1 MEFNRETADKIERAA
16 QLLKNAHAAVVFTGA
31 GISTPSGI
39 PDFRSPGSGLWE
51 HYDPFEVASLSAF
64 KRHPEKF
71 FDWIRPLAG
80 TARAA
85 QPNHAHKGL
94 AELEKA
100 GVILAVVTQNIDGL
114 HQKAG
119 SCRVIELHGSAQSA
133 HCMSCKRL
141 YGEEWL
147 SKEMIMQDSYPHC
160 TVCNGVIKP
169 DVVLFEE
176 MLPAQAWNEAQ
187 QLCDNADVIFVIGS
201 SLGVAPANYLPE
213 NGLRRGASLII
224 NTQSDTHLDR
234 YADVVIQ
241 QDLNE
246 VVPAICRRV
255 LAEEN

>member
-1 MEFNRETADKIERAA
+1 MEHSPQIDQQIEQAA
-16 QLLKNAHAAVVFTGA
+16 QLLKNAGNAVAFTGA

-64 KRHPEKF
+64 KHHPEKF
-71 FDWIRPLAG
+71 YDWIRPLAH

-85 QPNHAHKGL
+85 QPNLAHKGL
-94 AELEKA
+94 AALEKA
-100 GVILAVVTQNIDGL
+100 GLIQAVITQNIDGL

-119 SCRVIELHGSAQSA
+119 SQKVIELHGSAQSA
-133 HCMSCKRL
+133 HCMQCGKL
-141 YGEEWL
+141 YGEDWL
-147 SKEMIMQDSYPHC
+147 TDETLVQDNYPRC
-160 TVCNGVIKP
+160 TVCGGVLKP

-187 QLCDNADVIFVIGS
+187 ELCEKADVIFVIGS

-213 NGLRRGASLII
+213 NGLRRGAGLII

-234 YADVVIQ
+234 YANVVIRE
-241 QDLNE
+241 DLNE
-246 VVPAICRRV
+246 IVPAICRNA
-255 LAEEN
+255 LGTL

>member
-1 MEFNRETADKIERAA
+1 MPFTPAIQQKIEKAA
-16 QLLKNAHAAVVFTGA
+16 DLLKHSHAAVAFTGA

-64 KRHPEKF
+64 KHHPERF

-85 QPNHAHKGL
+85 QPNAAHRGL
-94 AELEKA
+94 AELEAA
-100 GVILAVVTQNIDGL
+100 GLIRAVITQNIDNL

-119 SCRVIELHGSAQSA
+119 SQHVIELHGSAQSA
-133 HCMSCKRL
+133 HCMSCGRE
-141 YGEEWL
+141 YGEGWL
-147 SKEMIMQDSYPHC
+147 SDEMLMQDSYPHC
-160 TVCNGVIKP
+160 TVCGGVIKP

-176 MLPAQAWNEAQ
+176 MLPAQAWSEAQ
-187 QLCDNADVIFVIGS
+187 ALCEQADVIFVIGS

-213 NGLRRGASLII
+213 SGLHRGASLII

-234 YADVVIQ
+234 YAEVVIQ
-241 QDLNE
+241 EDLNE
-246 VVPAICRRV
+246 VVPAICRLA
-255 LAEEN
+255 LAE

>member
-1 MEFNRETADKIERAA
+1 MAFTPEIQDKIVQAA
-16 QLLKNAHAAVVFTGA
+16 QLLRNAMSAVAFTGA

-51 HYDPFEVASLSAF
+51 QYDPFEVASLSAF
-64 KRHPEKF
+64 KQHPERF

-80 TARAA
+80 SARAA
-85 QPNHAHKGL
+85 QPNQAHRGL
-94 AELEKA
+94 ADLEKA
-100 GVILAVVTQNIDGL
+100 GLIRAVITQNIDNL

-119 SCRVIELHGSAQSA
+119 SLKVIELHGSAQSA
-133 HCMSCKRL
+133 HCMSCKRQ

-147 SKEMIMQDSYPHC
+147 SEKMLMQDSYPHC
-160 TVCNGVIKP
+160 TVCNGIIKP

-176 MLPAQAWNEAQ
+176 MLPAKAWDEAQ
-187 QLCDNADVIFVIGS
+187 QLCDVADVIFVIGS

-213 NGLRRGASLII
+213 SALRRGASLII

-241 QDLNE
+241 EDLNE
-246 VVPAICRRV
+246 VIPAICRLA
-255 LAEEN
+255 LAE

>member
-1 MEFNRETADKIERAA
+1 MEFSQENQTKIERAA
-16 QLLKNAHAAVVFTGA
+16 QLLRNAHAAVAFTGA

-64 KRHPEKF
+64 KHHPERF
-71 FDWIRPLAG
+71 FDWIRPLADS
-80 TARAA
+80 ARAA
-85 QPNHAHKGL
+85 QPNRAHRGL
-94 AELEKA
+94 ADLERA
-100 GVILAVVTQNIDGL
+100 GLIRAVITQNIDNL

-119 SCRVIELHGSAQSA
+119 SHNVIELHGSAQSA
-133 HCMSCKRL
+133 HCMNCGRQ

-147 SKEMIMQDSYPHC
+147 SEEMLMQDNYPHC

-187 QLCDNADVIFVIGS
+187 QLCESADLIFVIGS

-213 NGLRRGASLII
+213 SSLRRGASLII

-234 YADVVIQ
+234 YAHVVIKEE
-241 QDLNE
+241 LNE
-246 VVPAICRRV
+246 VVPVICR
-255 LAEEN
+255 LALTK

>member
-1 MEFNRETADKIERAA
+1 MEFTQETAEKIEQAA
-16 QLLKNAHAAVVFTGA
+16 QLLRNAHAAVAFTGA

-64 KRHPEKF
+64 KHHPERF
-71 FDWIRPLAG
+71 FDWIRPLTGA
-80 TARAA
+80 ARAA
-85 QPNHAHKGL
+85 QPNRAHRGL
-94 AELEKA
+94 ADLEKA
-100 GVILAVVTQNIDGL
+100 GLIRAVITQNIDNL

-119 SCRVIELHGSAQSA
+119 SRKVIELHGSAQSA
-133 HCMSCKRL
+133 HCLSCGRQ
-141 YGEEWL
+141 YGEDWL
-147 SKEMIMQDSYPHC
+147 SEEILTKDSYPHC

-187 QLCDNADVIFVIGS
+187 QLCEKADVIFVIGS

-213 NGLRRGASLII
+213 SGLRRGASLII

-234 YADVVIQ
+234 YASVVIQ
-241 QDLNE
+241 EELNE
-246 VVPAICRRV
+246 VVPAICR
-255 LAEEN
+255 LALTK